1 MTPLHETPLA
11 RIHRIFADTSE
22 QVLRAMYHDDRI
34 GDPPPEAIRFARD
47 MVTLD
52 KPPTAA
58 ASAAL
63 ALMPDDEVAA
73 AFANVAR
80 PKILAAF
87 ADVRP
92 S

>member
-1 MTPLHETPLA
+1 
-11 RIHRIFADTSE
+11 
-22 QVLRAMYHDDRI
+22 MYLDDRI
-34 GDPPPEAIRFARD
+34 GEPPPEAIRFARE

-52 KPPTAA
+52 KAPTAA

-63 ALMPDDEVAA
+63 ALLPDDTVAA
-73 AFANVAR
+73 MFVEVAR

-87 ADVRP
+87 AGERP